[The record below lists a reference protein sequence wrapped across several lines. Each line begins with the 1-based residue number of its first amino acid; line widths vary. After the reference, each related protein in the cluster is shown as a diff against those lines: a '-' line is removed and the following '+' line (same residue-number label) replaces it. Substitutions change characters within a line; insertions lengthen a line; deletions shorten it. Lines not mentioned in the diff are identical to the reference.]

1 MLTAGRSLSCPADR
15 QTSHVLVGLLRWITT
30 PHHYHYRRKRPDT
43 VGPRCL
49 ATPLCLTNPYSVAR
63 PRLYSPI
70 ATPCLLLSGFLNR
83 VGNITPHQPV
93 CQELFRRDSY
103 RAIWRI

>member
-43 VGPRCL
+43 VWPRCL
-49 ATPLCLTNPYSVAR
+49 ATPLCLLNPYSVAQ
-63 PRLYSPI
+63 PHLPSPI
-70 ATPCLLLSGFLNR
+70 ALPLPIVSIVFQRRLSTL
-83 VGNITPHQPV
+83 I
-93 CQELFRRDSY
+93 ESY
-103 RAIWRI
+103 PFD